1 MAVLPHEGTY
11 PILYGQIPL
20 PIGAG
25 HRTGYLSRPDSAGV
39 FPVVVVLPG
48 LGGVGSFERDL
59 CRRLARTGLAAL
71 TVDFYRDDTDPLSA
85 YSELSDSRA
94 LTDLDEI
101 REFVESEDV
110 DWNAGHRIGLL
121 GIDVGGRFALI
132 KGTEAAWVGSV
143 AVCYTPLTGDEQRE
157 IRVAD
162 RLDRLGVPVL
172 ALYGAA
178 DDLIDPTTVDVAQTR
193 NEAGQWLL
201 YEGAGHGFADPESP
215 TFDQA
220 AADDAIARLS
230 AFFRSTLPAASV
242 EDLG

>member
-1 MAVLPHEGTY
+1 
-11 PILYGQIPL
+11 
-20 PIGAG
+20 
-25 HRTGYLSRPDSAGV
+25 
-39 FPVVVVLPG
+39 
-48 LGGVGSFERDL
+48 
-59 CRRLARTGLAAL
+59 
-71 TVDFYRDDTDPLSA
+71 
-85 YSELSDSRA
+85 
-94 LTDLDEI
+94 
-101 REFVESEDV
+101 
-110 DWNAGHRIGLL
+110 
-121 GIDVGGRFALI
+121 
-132 KGTEAAWVGSV
+132 WVGSV